1 MVTDA
6 RAQSSALF
14 TVREWLLVGAVILV
28 ILVLTGI
35 PYFYAHRIAPPETE
49 FIGVVVNVPD
59 HAQYFSWMR
68 ESRSLV
74 LVPNQFT
81 PESSTPLLFNFLWW
95 TLGRIEA
102 LTGLS
107 YITLYQITR
116 LLAGAFTMAAI
127 YVFCG
132 VIFSSRAKRFTAFL
146 LAVLASGFGW
156 IWIVGKYVADLP
168 IFPFDLYTAEPN
180 TFYTIMGFAHFTIA
194 TGLITVIF
202 TLVLLGQRSKNLH
215 YAWAAA
221 AVTLLLS
228 LQHSYDMFTI
238 YGVIGLYGLF
248 LWLRDRK
255 FPIYLFKTG
264 LIIVLV
270 SVWPA
275 LQAFLITTA
284 DDVWRG
290 VLSQFDNAGAW
301 TPNPLHLPI
310 LMGLAWLL
318 AIWALDIKTPWRER
332 DDTHLFIMAWFL
344 AHFVLVYLPLNF
356 QIHLLSGWQVIT
368 GVLATIGLYRRV
380 LPWLEKR
387 LKSWPR
393 SRLVVVATAAL
404 VLLVLPA
411 NLYLYAQRFLDLNRA
426 NRIQATGSTEAD
438 EEGRREASMFFL
450 PVETTA
456 AMKYLES
463 RVGTED
469 VVLSNLETGQ
479 FVPMLTGARSFLGH
493 WAQTL
498 DFFGKQAAV
507 RAFFDGST
515 GDDERLETLRRYSVD
530 YVFYGPEE
538 ARLGDYDPAGSPFL
552 SEVFSQG
559 AVVVYQVQADAV
571 ATR

>member
-1 MVTDA
+1 MVVDA
-6 RAQSSALF
+6 RTQSNALF
-14 TVREWLLVGAVILV
+14 TVREWLIVGAVILV
-28 ILVLTGI
+28 ALVLTGL

-74 LVPNQFT
+74 LVPNQLT
-81 PESSTPLLFNFLWW
+81 PETSTPLLFNFLWW
-95 TLGRIEA
+95 TLGRVES

-107 YITLYQITR
+107 YVTLYQITR

-132 VIFSSRAKRFTAFL
+132 VIFSSRAKRFMAFL
-146 LAVLASGFGW
+146 LAVFASGLGW

-168 IFPFDLYTAEPN
+168 IFPFDIYTAEPN
-180 TFYTIMGFAHFTIA
+180 TFYTITAFPHFTIA
-194 TGLITVIF
+194 TGLITVVF
-202 TLVLLGQRSKNLH
+202 TLVLLGQRSKNLR

-221 AVTLLLS
+221 AVALLLG

-238 YGVIGLYGLF
+238 YGVIGIYGLF

-255 FPIYLFKTG
+255 FPLYLFKMG

-290 VLSQFDNAGAW
+290 VLAQFDNAGAW

-318 AIWALDIKTPWRER
+318 AIWALDIRTPWRDR
-332 DDTHLFIMAWFL
+332 DDTHLFILAWFL
-344 AHFVLVYLPLNF
+344 AHFILIYLPLNF
-356 QIHLLSGWQVIT
+356 QIHLLSGWQVVI
-368 GVLATIGLYRRV
+368 GVLATIGLHRRV

-387 LKSWPR
+387 LKAWPR
-393 SRLVVVATAAL
+393 SRVIFAASAALLLVV
-404 VLLVLPA
+404 LPT
-411 NLYLYAQRFLDLNRA
+411 NLYLYAQRFLDLSRA
-426 NRIQATGSTEAD
+426 NRIQATGSTETD

-450 PVETTA
+450 PVETMA
-456 AMKYLES
+456 AMKYLEAQVS
-463 RVGTED
+463 SED

-479 FVPMLTGARSFLGH
+479 LVPMLTGARAFLGH

-498 DFFGKQAAV
+498 DFYGKQAAV
-507 RAFFDGST
+507 RAFFDGAA
-515 GDDERLETLRRYSVD
+515 GDDQRRETLSRYGVD
-530 YVFYGPEE
+530 YVLYSPEE
-538 ARLGDYDPAGSPFL
+538 ARLGDYDLASAPFL
-552 SEVFSQG
+552 SEVFRQG
-559 AVVVYQVQADAV
+559 AVVVYQVQSDAV
-571 ATR
+571 TAP